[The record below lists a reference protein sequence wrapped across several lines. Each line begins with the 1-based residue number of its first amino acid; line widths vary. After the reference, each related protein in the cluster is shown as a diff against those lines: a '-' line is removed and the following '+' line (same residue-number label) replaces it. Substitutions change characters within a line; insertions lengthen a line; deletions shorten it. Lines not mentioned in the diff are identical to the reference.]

1 LMTITFLSGS
11 CAITVPAKISAQANS
26 RKFFITLFCGEK
38 NLICMSVLM
47 TRGLWIALHEGYENF
62 RIDSVR
68 GGLGDRL
75 TRFIASFQTG
85 EIWQTAVWKL
95 P

>member
-1 LMTITFLSGS
+1 
-11 CAITVPAKISAQANS
+11 
-26 RKFFITLFCGEK
+26 
-38 NLICMSVLM
+38 MSVLM

-85 EIWQTAVWKL
+85 EIWRTAVWKL